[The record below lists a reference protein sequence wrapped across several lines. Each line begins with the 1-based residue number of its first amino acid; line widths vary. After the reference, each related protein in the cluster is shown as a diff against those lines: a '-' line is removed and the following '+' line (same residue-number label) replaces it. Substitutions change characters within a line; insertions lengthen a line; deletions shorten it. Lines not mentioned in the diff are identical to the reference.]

1 MIAEI
6 ISPLYDRWK
15 VDAKLNSNETIVFYL
30 KEFKGYKM
38 FEIAQEINY
47 SEVQVKRIYKAAR
60 KKINKILP

>member
-47 SEVQVKRIYKAAR
+47 SEVQVKK
-60 KKINKILP
+60 

>member
-1 MIAEI
+1 
-6 ISPLYDRWK
+6 
-15 VDAKLNSNETIVFYL
+15 
-30 KEFKGYKM
+30 M